1 MTPLRKPK
9 ELDEG
14 TRIVAG
20 PQLERQPGGGMGYSA
35 TEAEVDS
42 ELLPETSPF
51 NSENLSFQS
60 WKIRELPLIMQ
71 YFPALVSTMDQI
83 L

>member
-1 MTPLRKPK
+1 MTPLRKLR

-20 PQLERQPGGGMGYSA
+20 PQLERQPGGGMVYSA

-42 ELLPETSPF
+42 ELLPKASPF

-60 WKIRELPLIMQ
+60 
-71 YFPALVSTMDQI
+71 
-83 L
+83 